1 MKAALIEILESFDYP
16 VFLQGSLNP
25 DESYPDSFFTF
36 WNFDNP
42 ETMFYDNDANRCV
55 WGFWIYF
62 YSIDPEQVE
71 QVPEQARKMLKSAG
85 WIVEGKPNDINVDR
99 PTHTGAFFTA
109 YGLENYESE
118 VLNNAGSENS

>member
-36 WNFDNP
+36 WNFENP
-42 ETMFYDNDANRCV
+42 ESAFYDDNANRCI
-55 WGFWIYF
+55 WGFWVYF
-62 YSIDPEQVE
+62 YSIDPVKVE
-71 QVPEQARKMLKSAG
+71 QIPEQARKMLKSAG
-85 WIVEGKPNDINVDR
+85 WVVEGKPNDIDVDR
-99 PTHTGAFFTA
+99 PTYTGAFFTV

-118 VLNNAGSENS
+118 VLQNAGSENS